1 MQPRAAEVLEQ
12 LPAALE
18 DTAGYSSQAAV
29 LVGASSAPIAGTCPN
44 NWELSGEVE
53 AVV

>member
-1 MQPRAAEVLEQ
+1 

-29 LVGASSAPIAGTCPN
+29 LVEASSAPI
-44 NWELSGEVE
+44 ELCRR
-53 AVV
+53 